1 MKTTIK
7 DVAKEARVSIATVS
21 RVINNLDKVK
31 SSTRRKVVAAI
42 ERLQFNPNQIAR
54 TMINGETKSVGLIVP
69 HLSNDYWSQVAEA
82 IQEELWQLGY
92 TVMLCTT
99 SVVENPVEREIAFLK
114 NFIQRNVDG
123 IIFGTLRDFSSFEH
137 PDIKEILSREQVSI
151 VAFDQRIPGISQ
163 VNGDHMYGAQLAV
176 EHLIKLGHKQ
186 IAYIGGTLTNPD
198 RELGYRNAHVI
209 NNLVV
214 NESIIKRGSATYEIG
229 YSSMLELLNSKADF
243 TALFCGNDL
252 IAVGAMQ
259 AIESIG
265 LKVPDDIAIVGY
277 DDINLSS
284 MIKPALTTIRQPIKQ
299 MAKSAVDLLVEMIE
313 TRDLQVNSPKHLMFQ
328 MELVIRESS
337 GSMLKESRRELKV

>member
-1 MKTTIK
+1 
-7 DVAKEARVSIATVS
+7 
-21 RVINNLDKVK
+21 
-31 SSTRRKVVAAI
+31 
-42 ERLQFNPNQIAR
+42 
-54 TMINGETKSVGLIVP
+54 
-69 HLSNDYWSQVAEA
+69 
-82 IQEELWQLGY
+82 
-92 TVMLCTT
+92 
-99 SVVENPVEREIAFLK
+99 
-114 NFIQRNVDG
+114 
-123 IIFGTLRDFSSFEH
+123 
-137 PDIKEILSREQVSI
+137 
-151 VAFDQRIPGISQ
+151 
-163 VNGDHMYGAQLAV
+163 
-176 EHLIKLGHKQ
+176 
-186 IAYIGGTLTNPD
+186 
-198 RELGYRNAHVI
+198 
-209 NNLVV
+209 
-214 NESIIKRGSATYEIG
+214 
-229 YSSMLELLNSKADF
+229 MLELLNSKADF

>member
-21 RVINNLDKVK
+21 RVINNLDRVK
-31 SSTRRKVVAAI
+31 STTRKKVEDAI
-42 ERLQFNPNQIAR
+42 EKLQFNPNQIAR

-69 HLSNDYWSQVAEA
+69 HLSNDYWSQVAES

-99 SVVENPVEREIAFLK
+99 SVVENPVDREIAFLK

-137 PDIKEILSREQVSI
+137 PDIKEILSTEQVAI
-151 VAFDQRIPGISQ
+151 VAFDQKIPGISQ
-163 VNGDHMYGAQLAV
+163 VNGDHMYGAQIAV
-176 EHLIKLGHKQ
+176 EHLIKLGHTQ

-198 RELGYRNAHVI
+198 RELGYRNAHVM

-214 NESIIKRGSATYEIG
+214 NESTIKRGSATYEFG
-229 YSSMLELLNSKADF
+229 YSSILELLNSKEEF

-252 IAVGAMQ
+252 IAIGAMQ
-259 AIESIG
+259 AIESMG
-265 LKVPDDIAIVGY
+265 LKVPDDIAIIGY

-284 MIKPALTTIRQPIKQ
+284 MIKPALTTIRQPIKK
-299 MAKSAVDLLVEMIE
+299 MAKSAVDLLIEMIE
-313 TRDLQVNSPKHLMFQ
+313 NRTLLENNPKTLMFQ
-328 MELVIRESS
+328 MELVTRESS
-337 GSMLKESRRELKV
+337 GPMLNKNPSELKV